1 LAFNVNIQHKV
12 EHKTNGNTNNRSIRE
27 QLEHKLSLQQL
38 QINRLLE
45 ITQAINNN
53 IKIADLF
60 RIYKDTLTWEMRIK
74 KFALYTRFEDAWN
87 CVSHAGIDETLLQNN
102 SVLDYLSKFQR
113 PGKIE
118 EPGHPLLKEFSIVIP
133 VYHKKYPIA
142 FTFIGENLFDGED
155 DVYEPIRFVSAISN
169 IIAVA
174 IENKRLFK
182 KQLEQERLKR
192 ELELAVQ
199 VQNMLIPGDL
209 PSNEKYEFAGIY
221 HPHEGVGGDYYD
233 FMELGE
239 RELAFCIAD
248 ISGKGIAAA
257 LLMSNFQAS
266 LQSLINR
273 KYLTVVEFVSLLN
286 ERVLKTTKGDKFITF
301 FIARYH
307 RFKKRLRYLNAGHNP
322 PLMITNGKLQ
332 RLDKGC
338 TILGVFPRIPHIEW
352 GEIELNDD
360 AFFLLY
366 TDGLT
371 DLRNEN
377 GDYFDDE
384 KVIAFATTH
393 QHLPVKLFNE
403 VLSQELDKFRGELDF
418 PDDISFLSG
427 RIFVN
432 EYAKDGREDVILAL
446 PDAR

>member
-1 LAFNVNIQHKV
+1 MEQ
-12 EHKTNGNTNNRSIRE
+12 TNNSRSIRE

-53 IKIADLF
+53 LKIADLF

-74 KFALYTRFEDAWN
+74 KFALYTRNDDQWICAT
-87 CVSHAGIDETLLQNN
+87 HAGIDEELFKIDIVDHLF
-102 SVLDYLSKFQR
+102 KFLR

-118 EPGHPLLKEFSIVIP
+118 EADHPLLKEFSIVIP

-142 FTFIGENLFDGED
+142 FTFIGENLFEGEE

-182 KQLEQERLKR
+182 KQLEQERHKR

-199 VQNMLIPGDL
+199 VQNMLIPADL
-209 PSNEKYEFAGIY
+209 PSNEEYEFAGVY

-273 KYLTVVEFVSLLN
+273 KYLTVIEFVGLLN

-301 FIARYH
+301 FIAKYNRG
-307 RFKKRLRYLNAGHNP
+307 KKRLRYINAGHNP
-322 PLMITNGKLQ
+322 PIMVMGGKSY

-338 TILGVFPRIPHIEW
+338 TILGVFPKIPNIEW
-352 GEIELNDD
+352 GEIELTDD

-371 DLRNEN
+371 DLRNEA
-377 GDYFDDE
+377 GDYFDEE
-384 KVIAFATTH
+384 KVVEFVH
-393 QHLPVKLFNE
+393 ENLHLKVKDFNTRLLE
-403 VLSQELDKFRGELDF
+403 KLDYFKGELGF

-427 RIFVN
+427 RIFIHKAAEN
-432 EYAKDGREDVILAL
+432 GIEDVILSVPGAN
-446 PDAR
+446 

>member
-1 LAFNVNIQHKV
+1 V
-12 EHKTNGNTNNRSIRE
+12 EQKAKSGNGKISRE
-27 QLEHKLSLQQL
+27 QLENKLYLQQL

-53 IKIADLF
+53 LKIADLF

-74 KFALYTRFEDAWN
+74 KFALYTRFDDNWT
-87 CVSHAGIDETLLQNN
+87 CVTHAGIDDSLLMLNIE
-102 SVLDYLSKFQR
+102 DYLQKYLR
-113 PGKIE
+113 PGKVE
-118 EPGHPLLKEFSIVIP
+118 ESEHPLLKEFNIVIP

-142 FTFIGENLFDGED
+142 FTFIGEDLLDEQD
-155 DVYEPIRFVSAISN
+155 DVYEPIRFVSAITN
-169 IIAVA
+169 VVAVA

-182 KQLEQERLKR
+182 KQIEQERLKR

-209 PSNEKYEFAGIY
+209 PSDTSHEFAGVY
-221 HPHEGVGGDYYD
+221 HPHEAVGGDYYD
-233 FMELGE
+233 FMELGQ

-273 KYLTVVEFVSLLN
+273 KYLSVTEFAIQLN
-286 ERVLKTTKGDKFITF
+286 ESVLKTTKGDKFITF
-301 FIARYH
+301 FIAKYNKE
-307 RFKKRLRYLNAGHNP
+307 KKRLRYLNCGHNP
-322 PLMITNGKLQ
+322 PVMVMGGKLH

-338 TILGVFPRIPHIEW
+338 TVLGVFPKLPNIEW
-352 GEIELNDD
+352 GELQLTED

-371 DLRNEN
+371 DLRNEQ
-377 GDYFDDE
+377 GDFFDE
-384 KVIAFATTH
+384 NKVLDFVSAYH
-393 QHLPVKLFNE
+393 QLPVKEFNQQLLKQLE
-403 VLSQELDKFRGELDF
+403 CFKGDLGF

-427 RIFVN
+427 RIRPFADN
-432 EYAKDGREDVILAL
+432 NDSI
-446 PDAR
+446 PDNMSLR